1 MKTRANVTLIIA
13 AVCLLAAHEPV
24 VGEPTPVVIADFE
37 TGVSA
42 WQTNDGK
49 VNGAAPSELCYIYAI
64 AREEGDHTE
73 QAAMFEFK
81 QALNTWAG
89 VRLQVSGITWLSN
102 GAGQIAMWL
111 RGDGS
116 DHTVDLT
123 LRAIIGE
130 DRRDV
135 SYVHRVSLESTH
147 WQRRAI
153 RLFAFKNREGQPID
167 AEALRGV
174 YLIQFVQTGNWPA
187 MTFCVDDIRAE
198 PVPGVN
204 LLVPPD
210 RKPLAARVDFRE
222 LVGPMLAQVG
232 ANLGP
237 EANPVLDS
245 RSTAERA
252 AQSLRGLAPC
262 MVRVR
267 LSDFYRAAAAEY
279 DLIGLNRTIN
289 WISSAGGRPL
299 ICLDPGGGAGADEQF
314 LTTAVKLVSLRRG
327 GPRLRHYELFDSPLL
342 TGQCATVE
350 QLVAVYNDL
359 ARRVL
364 AADPEARVGGP
375 GLASA
380 WDANVREFVQGA
392 ETLHFFSLKL
402 HGAHTPA
409 ASPATLLDAAM
420 AGVASDLPQQLS
432 VAEVAALVADREPM
446 PELFVTAF
454 APSSAV
460 TGESEAFEGAWTA
473 AALLSAS
480 PRADRLLHAA
490 LVGGMLGSNGRPLPT
505 QRAAALIHKYAP
517 RGAVLRQLSRPE
529 PEVVTAAIWT
539 ATARNLIVVYAGE
552 GPRTVAVD
560 CAGVGSPL
568 LVRGEQVMA
577 NGELRTG
584 DRPNSPRQSIE
595 FDGPGVAAVQ
605 FVTDM

>member
-1 MKTRANVTLIIA
+1 MKTRAKVTLIVA
-13 AVCLLAAHEPV
+13 AACLLAALGPV
-24 VGEPTPVVIADFE
+24 AGEPAPVVIADFE

-42 WQTNDGK
+42 WQTSDGK
-49 VNGAAPSELCYIYAI
+49 VNGAAPSELCYVYAI

-81 QALNTWAG
+81 QAMNTWAG
-89 VRLQVSGITWLSN
+89 ARLQVSSVSWLNNSV
-102 GAGQIAMWL
+102 GQIAMWL

-116 DHTVDLT
+116 DNTVDLT
-123 LRAIIGE
+123 LRAIVGE
-130 DRRDV
+130 ERRDV
-135 SYVHRVSLESTH
+135 SYIYNVSLENKN
-147 WQRRAI
+147 WERRAI
-153 RLFAFKNREGQPID
+153 RLFAFKDREGKPID
-167 AEALRGV
+167 AEALRGI

-204 LLVPPD
+204 LFDTPD
-210 RKPLAARVDFRE
+210 PEPLAARVDFRE

-237 EANPVLDS
+237 EADLVLDS
-245 RSTAERA
+245 RSSAERA

-267 LSDFYRAAAAEY
+267 LSDFFRATTGEY
-279 DLIGLNRTIN
+279 DLIALNRTIN

-299 ICLDPGGGAGADEQF
+299 ICLNPGGAGGLDERF

-327 GPRLRHYELFDSPLL
+327 GPKLRHYELLDSPLL
-342 TGQCATVE
+342 TGQCTSVE
-350 QLVAVYNDL
+350 QLVGVYNDL

-380 WDANVREFVQGA
+380 WDANVAGFVQGA
-392 ETLHFFSLKL
+392 ETLHFLSLKL

-409 ASPATLLDAAM
+409 AAPTALLDAGL

-432 VAEVAALVADREPM
+432 LAQVASLLAAREPV
-446 PELFVTAF
+446 PEFFVTAF
-454 APSSAV
+454 GPTSTIA
-460 TGESEAFEGAWTA
+460 GESGAFEGAWTA
-473 AALLSAS
+473 ATLLAGST
-480 PRADRLLHAA
+480 RADRMLHTA
-490 LVGGMLGSNGRPLPT
+490 LVGGMLGTNGRPLPT
-505 QRAAALIHKYAP
+505 QHAAALVHKYAP
-517 RGAVLRQLSRPE
+517 RGAVLRQLARPE
-529 PEVVTAAIWT
+529 PEVITAAIWT

-552 GPRTVAVD
+552 EPRTIAVD
-560 CAGVGSPL
+560 CVGVGSPL
-568 LVRGEQVMA
+568 LVRGEQVVA
-577 NGELRTG
+577 SGEMRAG

-595 FDGPGVAAVQ
+595 FDGPGVAVVQ
-605 FVTDM
+605 FVNDL

>member
-1 MKTRANVTLIIA
+1 MRIRAAVTLIIA
-13 AVCLLAAHEPV
+13 AVCLLAALGPV

-64 AREEGDHTE
+64 ARQEGDHTE
-73 QAAMFEFK
+73 QAAMLEFK
-81 QALNTWAG
+81 QALNTWASI
-89 VRLQVSGITWLSN
+89 RLRVSSASWLSN

-123 LRAIIGE
+123 LRAIVGE

-135 SYVHRVSLESTH
+135 SYIYKLSLENKNWERH
-147 WQRRAI
+147 AI

-187 MTFCVDDIRAE
+187 MSFCVDDIRAE
-198 PVPGVN
+198 PVAGVN
-204 LLVPPD
+204 MLAPSD
-210 RKPLAARVDFRE
+210 REPLAIRVDFRE
-222 LVGPMLAQVG
+222 LVGPMLTQVG
-232 ANLGP
+232 ANIGP
-237 EANPVLDS
+237 ESNLVLDS
-245 RSTAERA
+245 RASAERA
-252 AQSLRGLAPC
+252 AGALRGLAPC

-267 LSDFYRAAAAEY
+267 LSDFFRAATGEY
-279 DLIGLNRTIN
+279 DLIALNRTIN
-289 WISSAGGRPL
+289 WISSARGRPL
-299 ICLDPGGGAGADEQF
+299 ICLNPGRAGVADEQF

-327 GPRLRHYELFDSPLL
+327 GPRLRYYELFDSPLL
-342 TGQCATVE
+342 TGQCSSVD
-350 QLVAVYNDL
+350 QLVSAYNDL
-359 ARRVL
+359 ARRVRS
-364 AADPEARVGGP
+364 ADPEARVGGP

-380 WDANVREFVQGA
+380 WDANVVGFVRGA
-392 ETLHFFSLKL
+392 DTLHFLSLKL

-409 ASPATLLDAAM
+409 ASPGALFDAAL

-432 VAEVAALVADREPM
+432 LTEVAALLADRAPM

-454 APSSAV
+454 APNSAV
-460 TGESEAFEGAWTA
+460 AGVSGAFEGAWTA

-480 PRADRLLHAA
+480 TRADRLLHSA
-490 LVGGMLGSNGRPLPT
+490 LVGGMLGSDGKPLPT

-517 RGAVLRQLSRPE
+517 RGAVLRQLARQKPD
-529 PEVVTAAIWT
+529 VVTAAVWT

-552 GPRTVAVD
+552 EPRTIAVD
-560 CAGVGSPL
+560 CVGVGSPL
-568 LVRGEQVMA
+568 LVRVEQVMA
-577 NGELRTG
+577 GGKLRTG
-584 DRPNSPRQSIE
+584 DRPNSPQQSIE
-595 FDGPGVAAVQ
+595 FDGPGVAVVQ